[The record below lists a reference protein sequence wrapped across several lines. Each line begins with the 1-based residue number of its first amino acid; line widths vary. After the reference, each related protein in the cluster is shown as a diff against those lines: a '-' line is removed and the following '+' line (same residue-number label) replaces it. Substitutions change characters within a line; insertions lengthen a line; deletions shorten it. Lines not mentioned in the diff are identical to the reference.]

1 MSMLK
6 NLEPYQILIPFFT
19 LYVDFQLI
27 KIHEIWYRD
36 EYNSYIICNILTSF
50 QRRSYPLHSLDIPD
64 IL

>member
-6 NLEPYQILIPFFT
+6 NPEPYQILIPFFT
-19 LYVDFQLI
+19 LYVDFLVR
-27 KIHEIWYRD
+27 KSHEIWYCN

-50 QRRSYPLHSLDIPD
+50 QRRPYPLHSLDIPD